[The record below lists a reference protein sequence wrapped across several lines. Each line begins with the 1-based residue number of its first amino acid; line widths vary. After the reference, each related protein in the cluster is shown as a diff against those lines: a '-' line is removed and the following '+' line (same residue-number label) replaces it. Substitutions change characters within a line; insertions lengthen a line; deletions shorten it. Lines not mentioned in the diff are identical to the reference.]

1 MQIQANTPEEY
12 LAALPDHQC
21 ESVTRLR
28 EILRAN
34 LPSELEE
41 TMAYGMITYVVP
53 HAIYP
58 PGYHVDPRQA
68 LPFVSLAA
76 QKNHIALYHMALYA
90 LREQLDWFTAAYAD
104 GVPGK
109 LDMGKSCIRFKPG
122 QTIPYDLIAE
132 LCRQVSVAEYL
143 NVARAIPRTSTRSTT
158 DRQ

>member
-1 MQIQANTPEEY
+1 MQIQAKTPEDY
-12 LAALPDHQC
+12 LAALPDNQR
-21 ESVTRLR
+21 EPVTRLR

-34 LPSELEE
+34 LPPELEE

-90 LREQLDWFTAAYAD
+90 LPEQLDWLTAAYEKT
-104 GVPGK
+104 GTGK
-109 LDMGKSCIRFKPG
+109 LDMGKSCIRFKPR
-122 QTIPYDLIAE
+122 QQIPYDLIAE
-132 LCRQVSVAEYL
+132 LCHRVSVADYI
-143 NVARAIPRTSTRSTT
+143 NVARAVPRASTRSAA
-158 DRQ
+158 DRT

>member
-1 MQIQANTPEEY
+1 
-12 LAALPDHQC
+12 
-21 ESVTRLR
+21 
-28 EILRAN
+28 
-34 LPSELEE
+34 
-41 TMAYGMITYVVP
+41 MAYGMITYVVP

-90 LREQLDWFTAAYAD
+90 LPGQLDWFTAAYAD
-104 GVPGK
+104 EVPGK

-132 LCRQVSVAEYL
+132 LCRRVSVAEYL
-143 NVARAIPRTSTRSTT
+143 ATYEAGKPIKPSRDGQP
-158 DRQ
+158 